1 MNSKE
6 VLGTDIIR
14 ARIAERE
21 YGGKKQVPITEED
34 IRKIYI
40 EETGNKPPA
49 KIKVYHS
56 DDYKGS
62 KSADSGF
69 DGTIIH
75 FFDSEKGINQSYTI
89 TRGSE
94 HKEGNSYEDKPL
106 DWIYNAMGIFSGVN
120 ESQFDSA
127 LQFEIL
133 VSDEIDKNLEYEYK
147 LLNAKGVD
155 LPNKEI
161 PLKKIGVG
169 HSLGGNL
176 IQMLSIINGVFENVY
191 AINDA
196 PPSAYQLATIDS
208 EFRGSLYTKYNIKES
223 DFNKIYTI
231 PPVELKAFAENYYK
245 EKGKNIHHL
254 TNEEDML
261 FAASDLRGFLNLG
274 SRTIL
279 DSDPD
284 FVSIRDRIGNLSDE
298 DLHEMQKF
306 LVKYA
311 PAYRVGGYNGLIKAM
326 TGIDLVL
333 LQDLKSTWSDF
344 SITDNPVDTLDS
356 VWETVK
362 NFDEIAVNLKDFA
375 LQLPQLIKNLPVL
388 LSIFTDL
395 TSGEIDLIVDEL
407 KGMEKDVKEIQSL
420 IASLADLTAMDGL
433 LTLNPIEFVQKM
445 FTIKDLFEAIDA
457 KIDQLFGRFDTIKAI
472 IKEAKVEF
480 GEAAEGHS
488 LQQVSNA
495 LAKKG
500 RRYEGGSLFIFKVG
514 GNGQKIEVNLSSAV
528 RIYQSGMDS
537 YDDQEAA
544 LRRYQRA
551 FEAVFFEDYER
562 RKGDL
567 LSKIHDMESN
577 PRSYRKLLA
586 IGSEYE
592 VKSIHVHEQIKA
604 LPAVFSDRLDVTV
617 LHFQDQFDKG
627 RKLISSIKTSIEK
640 MFQEEKDIA
649 SIFDLR

>member
-176 IQMLSIINGVFENVY
+176 IQMLSIINGDFENVY

-261 FAASDLRGFLNLG
+261 FAAFDLRGFLNLG

-362 NFDEIAVNLKDFA
+362 NFDEITVNLKDFA

-388 LSIFTDL
+388 LSIFTNL

>member
-21 YGGKKQVPITEED
+21 YGGKKQVPITEKD

-176 IQMLSIINGVFENVY
+176 IQMLSIINGDFENVY

-261 FAASDLRGFLNLG
+261 FAAFDLRGFLNLG

-362 NFDEIAVNLKDFA
+362 NFDEITVNLKDFA

-388 LSIFTDL
+388 LSIFTNL

-433 LTLNPIEFVQKM
+433 LNLNPIEFVQKM

>member
-1 MNSKE
+1 M
-6 VLGTDIIR
+6 
-14 ARIAERE
+14 
-21 YGGKKQVPITEED
+21 
-34 IRKIYI
+34 
-40 EETGNKPPA
+40 
-49 KIKVYHS
+49 
-56 DDYKGS
+56 
-62 KSADSGF
+62 
-69 DGTIIH
+69 
-75 FFDSEKGINQSYTI
+75 
-89 TRGSE
+89 
-94 HKEGNSYEDKPL
+94 
-106 DWIYNAMGIFSGVN
+106 
-120 ESQFDSA
+120 
-127 LQFEIL
+127 
-133 VSDEIDKNLEYEYK
+133 
-147 LLNAKGVD
+147 
-155 LPNKEI
+155 
-161 PLKKIGVG
+161 
-169 HSLGGNL
+169 
-176 IQMLSIINGVFENVY
+176 
-191 AINDA
+191 
-196 PPSAYQLATIDS
+196 
-208 EFRGSLYTKYNIKES
+208 
-223 DFNKIYTI
+223 
-231 PPVELKAFAENYYK
+231 ELKAFAENYYK

-627 RKLISSIKTSIEK
+627 ENSSLPLRPPLRRCFKKKRTLLLFLISDK
-640 MFQEEKDIA
+640 EEYV
-649 SIFDLR
+649 

>member
-176 IQMLSIINGVFENVY
+176 IQMLSIINGDFENVY

-261 FAASDLRGFLNLG
+261 FAAFDLRGFLNLG

-362 NFDEIAVNLKDFA
+362 NFDEITVNLKDFA

-388 LSIFTDL
+388 LSIFTNL

-551 FEAVFFEDYER
+551 FEAVFFEDYQR